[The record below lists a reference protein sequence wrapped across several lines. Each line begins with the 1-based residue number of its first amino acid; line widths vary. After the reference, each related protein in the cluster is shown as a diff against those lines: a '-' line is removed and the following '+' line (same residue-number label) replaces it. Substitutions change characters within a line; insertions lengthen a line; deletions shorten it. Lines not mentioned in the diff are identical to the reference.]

1 MKRILALLGLLIGLV
16 LTLLALRTP
25 CSDPMHDEYDGEPL
39 GV

>member
-1 MKRILALLGLLIGLV
+1 VKRICAAIGLLIGLL